1 MQSTRSQ
8 TRDIAQCRTA
18 GKIRNYERDLPQRDE
33 RLGQPFGELNCSLC
47 ADVVKVEAASG
58 RGKQV
63 ILPVQVQA
71 PACVPEPN
79 VAHLPN

>member
-1 MQSTRSQ
+1 MP
-8 TRDIAQCRTA
+8 RDSAQCRTA
-18 GKIRNYERDLPQRDE
+18 SKIRNYKRDLPQRDE
-33 RLGQPFGELNCSLC
+33 QLGQPLGELNCSLC

-71 PACVPEPN
+71 PACVPEPA
-79 VAHLPN
+79 VARIEDKVA